1 MEKREYLEDCLG
13 CLWEREQIP
22 AEHDVYPKMKPVWK
36 KLFYSSGYYAGR
48 LLYEGFTVDGMAYG
62 AGTFYYGSGGKYQ
75 EGLFGPNGLI
85 CGREYYIN
93 GQLRFEG
100 TYQYNPDFSL
110 NWPVFGAYYS
120 AAGELKYYGTFDVIG
135 TGDEVIHPLV
145 MVPEDYGPVA
155 EHMIDKTLFRGDKIL
170 KYYEISED
178 FREKV
183 REREKEKLRTTGSA
197 EKKLK
202 RLRILLNHPCPEYR
216 AFAEEE
222 IRGLEEWTERDQEAL
237 DRARRRCRPPRTGV
251 TPEQRYRKDLEI
263 LAIPDLIRWEESV
276 EIDLRDEAE
285 QNALFSR
292 FSNSAEG
299 SYPYRWGK
307 DPRHGTIGEPL
318 EKRGINLENWL
329 RHLDEMTD
337 REISYMLDQEIGT
350 GRREED
356 RIVHP
361 EASEREYAE
370 FMRDFGL

>member
-1 MEKREYLEDCLG
+1 M
-13 CLWEREQIP
+13 
-22 AEHDVYPKMKPVWK
+22 
-36 KLFYSSGYYAGR
+36 
-48 LLYEGFTVDGMAYG
+48 
-62 AGTFYYGSGGKYQ
+62 
-75 EGLFGPNGLI
+75 
-85 CGREYYIN
+85 
-93 GQLRFEG
+93 
-100 TYQYNPDFSL
+100 
-110 NWPVFGAYYS
+110 
-120 AAGELKYYGTFDVIG
+120 
-135 TGDEVIHPLV
+135 
-145 MVPEDYGPVA
+145 
-155 EHMIDKTLFRGDKIL
+155 
-170 KYYEISED
+170 
-178 FREKV
+178 
-183 REREKEKLRTTGSA
+183 
-197 EKKLK
+197 
-202 RLRILLNHPCPEYR
+202 
-216 AFAEEE
+216 
-222 IRGLEEWTERDQEAL
+222 
-237 DRARRRCRPPRTGV
+237 